1 MKETVRQ
8 PAQHKVAGILLLVMI
23 LATTLAGLGLGDF
36 LWLSGG
42 CALTALALLWSRMR
56 RVQRIQC
63 FIFLG
68 VGLLT
73 LIWAWL
79 AGYRE
84 IPVLQ
89 LMTQNHLLI
98 SLLSAVSF
106 LRLIT
111 DASKEDHNTVQLGFR
126 AFLKTLAGLHLFAS
140 VINLSAL
147 IIFGDRLSRHGRLE
161 RTAATSIQRSFSLAS
176 LWSPFFAAMGT
187 CLLYAPG
194 ARLADLWGLSVPL
207 CLFGFAFTLAEHRFR
222 RGGDLEAFEGYPVN
236 FRALWVPL
244 IMVICVLLA
253 HRALPSVSVLVLV
266 SALSLVVTTAVLAW
280 RQSLSRS
287 LSTIRDF
294 SCNRLP
300 DMYGEL
306 ALFLCAGIM
315 ATGLSVLVS
324 QTAPEL
330 GIDAF
335 TSGAAIAVL
344 AILLTL
350 AIIGVHALISI
361 VATSAILAPLNPD
374 PILLALVFIV
384 TWSVGATGGPI
395 SGLNLAMQSR
405 YNVKAWECFTWN
417 IAYTLAMFTG
427 TSVLILAAFA

>member
-1 MKETVRQ
+1 M
-8 PAQHKVAGILLLVMI
+8 PL
-23 LATTLAGLGLGDF
+23 
-36 LWLSGG
+36 
-42 CALTALALLWSRMR
+42 
-56 RVQRIQC
+56 
-63 FIFLG
+63 
-68 VGLLT
+68 
-73 LIWAWL
+73 
-79 AGYRE
+79 
-84 IPVLQ
+84 P
-89 LMTQNHLLI
+89 
-98 SLLSAVSF
+98 SL
-106 LRLIT
+106 
-111 DASKEDHNTVQLGFR
+111 NTG
-126 AFLKTLAGLHLFAS
+126 
-140 VINLSAL
+140 
-147 IIFGDRLSRHGRLE
+147 
-161 RTAATSIQRSFSLAS
+161 
-176 LWSPFFAAMGT
+176 FAAEG
-187 CLLYAPG
+187 
-194 ARLADLWGLSVPL
+194 S
-207 CLFGFAFTLAEHRFR
+207 
-222 RGGDLEAFEGYPVN
+222 LEAFEGYPVN